1 MRVLGLQG
9 SPRLNGNTAFLLDL
23 ILEEARRQGAVT
35 HKIDVENRHIEPCRE
50 YITCEKRGFCPIK
63 DDMKS
68 DIYARLRA
76 ADVVIPASPVFFYN
90 VTAQLKA
97 LIDRSQTLWARKYRL
112 NLTDPNRG
120 MRRGLMVS
128 VGATKGKNLFVGIDL
143 TAQYFFDA
151 VGASFHGTQYYWRI
165 EHPGDMAAHPSV
177 RADVQQTVTDLL
189 APFRNRRRIL
199 FACRENA
206 CRSQMAGAFAQQMAG
221 DRCEVLTGGSAPA
234 EKVNPL
240 METAMAEK
248 GIDMGFRV
256 PHSIDEALAEGPPE
270 RVITM
275 GCGETCPTVPGA
287 AVEDWDIPDP
297 AEGNL
302 ELMSATRDAI
312 AARVAELIA
321 NLDGES
327 PR

>member
-9 SPRLNGNTAFLLDL
+9 SPRPSGNTAFLLNL
-23 ILEEARRQGAVT
+23 ILEEAERQGAVT
-35 HKIDVENRHIEPCRE
+35 HEIVVEKRHIEPCRE
-50 YITCEKRGFCPIK
+50 YITCETRGFCPIK

-68 DIYARLRA
+68 DVYARLRA
-76 ADVVIPASPVFFYN
+76 ADVVIAASPVFFYN

-112 NLTDPNRG
+112 DLTDPNRA

-151 VGASFHGTQYYWRI
+151 VGASFHGTQYYWKI
-165 EHPGDMAAHPSV
+165 EHPGDMAAHPDV
-177 RADVQQTVTDLL
+177 REDVRKTVTDLL
-189 APFRNRRRIL
+189 APFKNRRRVL

-206 CRSQMAGAFAQQMAG
+206 ARSQMAGAFAQKMAG
-221 DRCEVLTGGSAPA
+221 DRLEVLTAGSRPA
-234 EKVNPL
+234 EKINPR
-240 METAMAEK
+240 MEEVMAER

-256 PHSIDEALAEGPPE
+256 PQSLEDALAEGPPE
-270 RVITM
+270 RIVTM
-275 GCGETCPTVPGA
+275 GCGETCPSVPGA
-287 AVEDWDIPDP
+287 TVEDWDIPDP
-297 AEGNL
+297 AEGDL
-302 ELMSATRDAI
+302 DLMRTTRDAI
-312 AARVAELIA
+312 AARVGELIA
-321 NLDGES
+321 KLDGES

>member
-9 SPRLNGNTAFLLDL
+9 SPRLDGNTAFLLDL

-35 HKIDVENRHIEPCRE
+35 HKIEVEKRHVEPCRE

-68 DIYARLRA
+68 DIYARLRE

-112 NLTDPNRG
+112 NLTDPNRA

-165 EHPGDMAAHPSV
+165 EHPGDMEAHPTV
-177 RADVQQTVTDLL
+177 REDAVRTVTDLL
-189 APFRNRRRIL
+189 APYKNRRRVL

-206 CRSQMAGAFAQQMAG
+206 CRSQMAGAFAQKMAG
-221 DRCEVLTGGSAPA
+221 DRVEVLTGGSRPA

-240 METAMAEK
+240 MEQAMAEK
-248 GIDMGFRV
+248 GIDMGFRT
-256 PHSIDEALAEGPPE
+256 PKSIEEALAEGDPE
-270 RVITM
+270 RIVAM
-275 GCGETCPTVPGA
+275 GCGETCPTIPGA
-287 AVEDWDIPDP
+287 TVEDWDLPDP
-297 AEGNL
+297 AEGDL
-302 ELMSATRDAI
+302 DLMRSVRDAVE
-312 AARVAELIA
+312 ARVGELIS
-321 NLDGES
+321 NLDGDAA
-327 PR
+327 P

>member
-35 HKIDVENRHIEPCRE
+35 HKIDVEKRHIEPCRE

-76 ADVVIPASPVFFYN
+76 ADVVVPASPVFFYN

-165 EHPGDMAAHPSV
+165 EHPGDMAAHPTV

-199 FACRENA
+199 FACQENA

-221 DRCEVLTGGSAPA
+221 DRYEVLTGGSAPA

-256 PHSIDEALAEGPPE
+256 PHSIDEALTEGAPE
-270 RVITM
+270 RIITM

-287 AVEDWDIPDP
+287 VVEDWDIPDP